1 MMKIKGAIFDF
12 DGTLGDSLGY
22 WEWQY
27 SELSRIFCGGKKIDL
42 TPEDDK
48 KFRTSLISDSMKL
61 LHEKYGIGE
70 STDFLIK
77 YANDSIK
84 NFYINEVKPKK
95 GVIKYLDYLKNK
107 GIKMC
112 IASATAENELK
123 IAVKSCGLEKY
134 FCGLFSCSELG
145 FGKERPD
152 IFLMALNHLGTDLS
166 ETWVFE
172 DSLLA
177 LETATKAGFKT
188 VGIFDKN
195 NPYTVK
201 QISEYSTVFID
212 GNQTLAD
219 LIEVKE

>member
-1 MMKIKGAIFDF
+1 MNVKGAIFDF

-27 SELSRIFCGGKKIDL
+27 AEISRVFLGGKKIDL

-48 KFRTSLISDSMKL
+48 KFRTSLIVDSMKL
-61 LHEKYGIGE
+61 LHEKYGVAE
-70 STDFLIK
+70 STEVLIE
-77 YANDSIK
+77 YINDSIK
-84 NFYINEVKPKK
+84 NFYLSYVKPKQ
-95 GVIKYLDYLKNK
+95 GVVEYLDYLYNK
-107 GIKMC
+107 GVKMC

-134 FCGLFSCSELG
+134 FSGLFSCSQFG

-152 IFLMALNHLGTDLS
+152 VFLMALEHLGTDIR

-177 LETATKAGFKT
+177 LETSKKAGFKT
-188 VGIFDKN
+188 VGIFDEN
-195 NPYTVK
+195 NPYTEEQLAK
-201 QISEYSTVFID
+201 FSDILI
-212 GNQTLAD
+212 GNEQTLSS
-219 LIEVKE
+219 LIE